1 MLKKEDKQ
9 KVEEDLLAQKNNGIV
24 EITEDHREQSES
36 LSETPECN
44 CFASLQGDNLVESN
58 IVIK

>member
-36 LSETPECN
+36 LSETLDCN
-44 CFASLQGDNLVESN
+44 FFT
-58 IVIK
+58 